1 MHYLFKICMFISS
14 FLPLYLLFLII
25 NAPILYRIAFGNYI
39 TTDIIFSVF
48 FFVLILLSVITA
60 LIIYFISKT
69 NSNTFV
75 FDTIDRPGDSV
86 ISYIFTYI
94 VPLLSVKID
103 EFNTIIA
110 NIALVTFMCML
121 YIKLDLLYINPTL
134 AFSGFISYKTN
145 NGILLSD
152 IPFSRLLNEKEVN
165 GYLICNGVFIASQKC
180 NDL

>member
-14 FLPLYLLFLII
+14 FLPLYLLFLIL
-25 NAPILYRIAFGNYI
+25 NTPIIYRIAFGDYI

-48 FFVLILLSVITA
+48 FFVLILISIGTAVI
-60 LIIYFISKT
+60 ISFTSKSD
-69 NSNTFV
+69 SNTLV
-75 FDTIDRPGDSV
+75 FNTIDRPGDSV

-103 EFNTIIA
+103 ELNTIIA
-110 NIALVTFMCML
+110 NIALVMFMCML

-134 AFSGFISYKTN
+134 AFSGFISYKTS

-152 IPFSRLLNEKEVN
+152 IPFSRLSNEKEVK